1 MEVLLG
7 CFTVIVLLLY
17 VLVTVTVLFVLLK
30 FMNMHN
36 PNPTLPL
43 HLLFV
48 TLDHKTCLSRW
59 SIFVAIAKIHC
70 MGQNDRFFIYDKN
83 H

>member
-36 PNPTLPL
+36 PNPTL

-59 SIFVAIAKIHC
+59 SIFVAIAKIHF